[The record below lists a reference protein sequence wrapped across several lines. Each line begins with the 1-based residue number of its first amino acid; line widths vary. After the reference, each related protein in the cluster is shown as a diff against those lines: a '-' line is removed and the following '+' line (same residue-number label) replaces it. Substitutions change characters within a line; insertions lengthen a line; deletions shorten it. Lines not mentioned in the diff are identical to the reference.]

1 MDLNIYRNRKISTFF
16 GFIDFSYTYFLM
28 KLLVGLF
35 KTIEIYKKTNI
46 IGIGGIFAVL
56 QIVLILSIFVS
67 TVLYFF
73 NKITAYYMYFGQ
85 IILRFVFAMPS
96 LGLFVKIN
104 YFVKNG
110 TFQKVLLMLCLGID
124 LVRLAFTIRIIKKS
138 RKDDSENT

>member
-16 GFIDFSYTYFLM
+16 GFIDFSYTYFLI

-46 IGIGGIFAVL
+46 IGIGVIFAVL

-110 TFQKVLLMLCLGID
+110 TFQKVILILCLGID
-124 LVRLAFTIRIIKKS
+124 VVRLAFTIRIIKKS